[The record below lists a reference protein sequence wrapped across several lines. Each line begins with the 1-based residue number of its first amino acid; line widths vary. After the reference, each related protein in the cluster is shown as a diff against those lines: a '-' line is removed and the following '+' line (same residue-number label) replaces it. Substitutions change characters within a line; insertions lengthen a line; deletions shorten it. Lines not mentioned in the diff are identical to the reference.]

1 MKFEYFK
8 IGDTELKSVVSVTIS
23 KAARN
28 RKEYT
33 NLNGDLLIDQM
44 SIKSTVT
51 AEIAIVSDAAMA
63 VIEDAVA
70 AGFVDIS
77 YYDGGTLRTISA
89 TVSSSERP
97 RPFYLN
103 GNRAEGVYYNSV
115 RLTFKEK

>member
-1 MKFEYFK
+1 MRFEYFK

-33 NLNGDLLIDQM
+33 NLNGDLLIDRM

-51 AEIAIVSDAAMA
+51 AEIAIVSDAVMS

-97 RPFYLN
+97 RPFYMN
-103 GNRAEGVYYNSV
+103 GKRENGVFYNAV
-115 RLTFKEK
+115 RLTFREK